1 MTNKKEYETVMY
13 FGHVFIP
20 GISKTFDKDLEKVVF
35 ILAKDELTAADRFQ
49 LLNIYKVAYHDDG
62 KIENIYSYD
71 ASATNCTYCKAMRK
85 KAENNPAHICNFC
98 YDYSNEQYRIQS
110 LNRHSLNMMIMSK
123 VEFETSELATLTG
136 GMINRINSAGDIPNK
151 TYARNMIKIAMSH
164 SFGRFAFWIKNDK
177 VLIAATDEI
186 GKPENAVY
194 IKSSQTIGRPAALPK
209 YFDYVFTVYPDKKTT
224 EKAIADGSAECNGKK
239 CKECGFKCYYRTHKS
254 NNIAELLRGVNK
266 EKRAAIIAWLS
277 ENQ

>member
-1 MTNKKEYETVMY
+1 MKKEYATVMY

-20 GISKTFDKDLEKVVF
+20 GVSKTFDRDLEKVVF
-35 ILAKDELTAADRFQ
+35 ILAKDELAAADRFQ
-49 LLNIYKVAYHDDG
+49 LLNIYKAAYHESG
-62 KIENIYSYD
+62 KIESIWSYD

-123 VEFETSELATLTG
+123 VDFTIDELQTLPG

-164 SFGRFAFWIKNDK
+164 SFGRFAFWTKNDK
-177 VLIAATDEI
+177 VLIAATREL
-186 GKPENAVY
+186 GKPVNAVY
-194 IKSSQTIGRPAALPK
+194 IKSSETIGRPAALPEF
-209 YFDYVFTVYPDKKTT
+209 FDYVFTVYPDKKTT

-239 CKECGFKCYYRTHKS
+239 CKECGFKCYYGTHKS

-266 EKRAAIIAWLS
+266 EKRAAIIGWLA
-277 ENQ
+277 ENK